1 MDMHEEITV
10 KNADPT
16 RRWLLLPALL
26 VVVLMVA
33 AGGLGIGYLRAGGN
47 DEIAGGLPAAP
58 GVTLL
63 TAQEASA
70 ADSEKANAENAV
82 AEDAAAVPADH
93 PMQGPAAPVKAL
105 FGPALPPAQVV
116 AHLPTSYV
124 LPIQY
129 GTLGPQLVEAGVID
143 LAAFVGLYAD
153 GGSPLSADQEA
164 ILRQGSEEPV
174 VIDAADARFL
184 LNFFWAV
191 GLANRNP
198 LLLEGPMQQG
208 GPQGVFQF
216 ASTGGWT
223 LAARPVEAIYASL
236 PLVEL
241 TAAQQARLEAVAANV
256 YRPCCG
262 NSTAFPDCNH
272 GMAMLGILEL
282 MAAQDA
288 GEDEMY
294 AAAKY
299 VSAFWFPQEVT
310 EAAAYFKL
318 TQGLDFDAIDPRR
331 LVSRDIL
338 SLSGAQSIKQWLADA
353 GRLGQPVQSG
363 GSCGA

>member
-1 MDMHEEITV
+1 MDTHEEMTV
-10 KNADPT
+10 ENAAPA
-16 RRWLLLPALL
+16 RRRPWLLPALL
-26 VVVLMVA
+26 AVALVAA

-47 DEIAGGLPAAP
+47 GEIAGGMPSVP

-63 TAQEASA
+63 TAQEAGAAADADNAAAENAAVSA
-70 ADSEKANAENAV
+70 ADALPGS
-82 AEDAAAVPADH
+82 
-93 PMQGPAAPVKAL
+93 AAPTKAV
-105 FGPALPPAQVV
+105 FGPALPPAQYV
-116 AHLPTSYV
+116 AHLPTSYA

-129 GTLGPQLVEAGVID
+129 GTLGPQLVKAGVID
-143 LAAFVGLYAD
+143 LPAFVGLYAD

-164 ILRQGSEEPV
+164 ILRDGKEEPV
-174 VIDAADARFL
+174 VIDAANAHFL

-198 LLLEGPMQQG
+198 LLLEGPMQEG
-208 GPQGVFQF
+208 GPEAVFQF

-223 LAARPVEAIYASL
+223 LAAMPIEETYAAL
-236 PLVEL
+236 PLIEL
-241 TAAQQARLEAVAANV
+241 TAAQQARLEAVAVSV

-288 GEDEMY
+288 SEDEMY

-318 TQGLDFDAIDPRR
+318 TQGLDFDAIDPQR

-338 SLSGAQSIKQWLADA
+338 SLSGAKSIRQWLADA